1 MYCRVYM
8 RIMGWER
15 YGRIRIVRVDTR
27 RGGSREP
34 RGYFARHGLESS
46 LVESVFFSSMAATAT
61 AGMGVAASPPA
72 VALLLPRASRSD
84 GPCCSYSRKSS
95 SEEVSFCGRAWG
107 RRRTSEGRRNYSA
120 GEFLVLAIS
129 VNSPRSR
136 KVRLVAAAAR
146 QGDGE
151 AERER
156 SSSTKRRTAS
166 AERSES
172 ANEELLLFLFQLD
185 LSTRLQRAL
194 NNEQYEAAQ
203 QLREKIAEV
212 EQEVARQREAK
223 MGSVS
228 SKDEAQDT
236 ALTVLRLKADLRRA
250 IEGEDY
256 TGAARIR
263 DQISKLEAESLAA
276 SARALAYQNLTYKFR
291 LGQRVKHTVYGYQ
304 GIICGM
310 DPRCCESEEWAD
322 AAGAKQLARGQN
334 QPFYQILVDVHEE
347 PSLLVAYVAEDCLS
361 LPEREEIGRFD
372 HPYTYFLFYGM
383 DSVGDFIPSKQL
395 RDKYNAPRHEVP
407 YDENSDSSSG
417 SDDAP

>member
-1 MYCRVYM
+1 MKGREEGKKGGM
-8 RIMGWER
+8 RQ
-15 YGRIRIVRVDTR
+15 
-27 RGGSREP
+27 SKS
-34 RGYFARHGLESS
+34 GLDVTLQESI
-46 LVESVFFSSMAATAT
+46 FIMAATAT
-61 AGMGVAASPPA
+61 TAMGVAASPPA
-72 VALLLPRASRSD
+72 VARFSARVSRSD
-84 GPCCSYSRKSS
+84 GPCCSYSSS
-95 SEEVSFCGRAWG
+95 KASFEEISLCGKDWG
-107 RRRTSEGRRNYSA
+107 RRRRRSEWRRNY
-120 GEFLVLAIS
+120 GEISVPAIF
-129 VNSPRSR
+129 VNSPAEGWGKFCGR
-136 KVRLVAAAAR
+136 KVMVMAAASR

-166 AERSES
+166 CERSES

-236 ALTVLRLKADLRRA
+236 ALTVLRLKADLQRA

-256 TGAARIR
+256 AGAAKIR
-263 DQISKLEAESLAA
+263 DQISKLESDSLAA
-276 SARALAYQNLTYKFR
+276 SARALAYQNLKYNFR
-291 LGQRVKHTVYGYQ
+291 LGQRIKHNVYGYQ

-322 AAGAKQLARGQN
+322 AAGVKQLARGPN

-347 PSLLVAYVAEDCLS
+347 PSLLVAYVAEDSIS
-361 LPEREEIGRFD
+361 LPEQEEIGRFD

-383 DSVGDFIPSKQL
+383 DSIGDFIPSKQL
-395 RDKYNAPRHEVP
+395 RDKYNAPRYEVP
-407 YDENSDSSSG
+407 YDENNDSSSG
-417 SDDAP
+417 SDDTP